1 MLNDTQEMKDYLAKE
16 KAKRLNNKN
25 ITKEEYER
33 MMTNGDDKPNDD

>member
-16 KAKRLNNKN
+16 KDKRLNNKN

-33 MMTNGDDKPNDD
+33 MMTDEDDKSNDD